1 MNVKFRDVPLG
12 GRIVICNTVW
22 VVLET
27 YGNGKVARE
36 SLQPGAIQSLC
47 CFTDSEE
54 GITLDTEVEFLGLEP
69 LRGARSLSENTED
82 QLTHEKLLLLVYHDD
97 TLRAAIREAAEPLSY

>member
-1 MNVKFRDVPLG
+1 MSTMVKFRDVPLG

-36 SLQPGAIQSLC
+36 SLQPGTMQSLC
-47 CFTDSEE
+47 CFTDPEE
-54 GITLDTEVEFLGLEP
+54 GITLDTEVEFLGLKQHP
-69 LRGARSLSENTED
+69 SN
-82 QLTHEKLLLLVYHDD
+82 
-97 TLRAAIREAAEPLSY
+97 